1 VLVTT
6 VWAEPIFIGD
16 SVTHIE
22 SRRSDLWLSPPGKS
36 IHDAQTAIFLPLPK
50 TRIKLQNDESA
61 WLRSELVSTATKTVS
76 LVARHEFSWSDRV
89 EFFVL
94 TQNGEILAHAL
105 GGDHVEGYRSERY
118 PLVHFE
124 IAPQQRLWLYVHITT
139 VAQTSATLQL
149 YEESSL
155 APRVF
160 AELCA
165 QGLFLGIALMLI
177 IFHLNLY
184 FATRDAVLV
193 SYLAYLVS
201 IAFFIP
207 IRSGLLPQFFFH
219 RFAHLADAAGVLL
232 ATACYFTGV
241 RFVRSFFS
249 LSTLWPRADRVL
261 FWLQLLALAPAI
273 ALFVGRHEAYIA
285 VNLGG
290 LIVAP
295 PLLALGIRQAFKSP
309 EQLSYFVVG
318 YSLPIVAAVV
328 DNLVENGLVANFV
341 GRNEMLPAAMALEFL
356 LFALV
361 IYRKLADSEVSRA
374 RDNQRLARVRSELS
388 FARSIQETLI
398 PPLRQKFGNVEVHAA
413 YRSEKEVRSD
423 YFDVV
428 AAGENTIGVLV
439 TDTGALRTSSL
450 ASALD
455 ASAVRMAFRNCFA
468 GEKEPRL
475 VVRRML
481 EILRPVTGS
490 RPVAITYAVMD
501 TFSGTGKL
509 YCYANPSPVLVR
521 GDRSREELLPS
532 GTGQPLDAI
541 IDFTLRPGEHLV
553 IVTGGLSRRMSLRRD
568 KLSPNE
574 RIQKIQNRPERK
586 RKRNTG
592 RTREDFT
599 LVSISFQGAAA

>member
-1 VLVTT
+1 MTT
-6 VWAEPIFIGD
+6 IWPEPIAIGD
-16 SVTHIE
+16 GVTHIE

-36 IHDAQTAIFLPLPK
+36 IRDAQTAIFTPVRK
-50 TRIKLQNDESA
+50 TRIKLHNDESA

-94 TQNGEILAHAL
+94 TQKGEVLAHSL
-105 GGDHVEGYRSERY
+105 GGDHVEGYRKERY

-124 IAPQQRLWLYVHITT
+124 IAPKQRLWLYVHITT

-149 YEESSL
+149 YEESFL
-155 APRVF
+155 TPRVF

-165 QGLFLGIALMLI
+165 QGIFLGIALMLI
-177 IFHLNLY
+177 AFHLNLY
-184 FATRDAVLV
+184 FATRDAMLI
-193 SYLAYLVS
+193 SYLAYLTS
-201 IAFFIP
+201 IALFIP
-207 IRSGLLPQFFFH
+207 IRSGILPQLFFH
-219 RFAHLADAAGVLL
+219 QFAHIADAVGVLL
-232 ATACYFTGV
+232 ASACYFTGV

-249 LSTLWPRADRVL
+249 LSTAWSRADRFL
-261 FWLQLLALAPAI
+261 FWLQLLMLAPAI
-273 ALFVGRHEAYIA
+273 ALFFGRHEAYVA
-285 VNLGG
+285 VNFGG

-295 PLLALGIRQAFKSP
+295 PLLVLGIRQVFKTP
-309 EQLSYFVVG
+309 EQSSYFVVG

-388 FARSIQETLI
+388 FARSIQKTLI
-398 PPLRQKFGNVEVHAA
+398 PPLRQTFGNVEVHAA
-413 YRSEKEVRSD
+413 YRSEKEVGSD

-481 EILRPVTGS
+481 EMLRPVTGS
-490 RPVAITYAVMD
+490 RPVAITYAMMD
-501 TFSGTGKL
+501 TFTGRGKL

-521 GDRSREELLPS
+521 GDRSRDELLPS

-541 IDFTLRPGEHLV
+541 VDFTLRPSEHLV

-574 RIQKIQNRPERK
+574 RIQKIQNRPEYK

-592 RTREDFT
+592 RSREDFT
-599 LVSISFQGAAA
+599 LVSISFHGAAA